1 MQTLKLWLISCC
13 AGNKAI
19 RLRDILPESTI
30 NHEKFAIKKYGLQY
44 LRQD

>member
-19 RLRDILPESTI
+19 RLEDKLQEFKI
-30 NHEKFAIKKYGLQY
+30 NLENIALEKYGLQY
-44 LRQD
+44 LLQD